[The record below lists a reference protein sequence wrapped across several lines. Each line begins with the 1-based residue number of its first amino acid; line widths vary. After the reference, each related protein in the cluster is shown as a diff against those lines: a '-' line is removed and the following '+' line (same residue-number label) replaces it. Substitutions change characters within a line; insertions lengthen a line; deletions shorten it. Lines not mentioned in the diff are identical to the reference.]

1 MAAAAAASGQ
11 DTAPRMKIERLA
23 IPDVLL
29 ITPAIHRDERGFFS
43 EVWKDKTLRDAGVGL
58 DFVQDNHVLSRDL
71 GTLRGLHF
79 QLPPMAQ
86 DKLVRCTRGSILDVA
101 VDIRRSSPTFGTYVS
116 AVISAENWQQI
127 FVPKGFAHGYVTLEP
142 DTEVMYKVTAYYSP
156 QHDKGIAW
164 NDPDVGVDWGIGAD
178 RAILSAKDKL
188 QPRLTAADR
197 LFD

>member
-1 MAAAAAASGQ
+1 
-11 DTAPRMKIERLA
+11 MKIERLS

-43 EVWKDKTLRDAGVGL
+43 EVWKDKALREFGAAL
-58 DFVQDNHVLSRDL
+58 DFVQDNHVLSRDA

-101 VDIRRSSPTFGTYVS
+101 VDIRRSSPTFGKYVS
-116 AVISAENWQQI
+116 AVLSAENWQQI
-127 FVPKGFAHGYVTLEP
+127 LVPKGFAHGYVTLEP

-164 NDPDVGVDWGIGAD
+164 NDPDVGVDWGIEPD

-188 QPRLTAADR
+188 QPRLAAAGK